1 MMFNT
6 LQPRKC
12 HSEEMQYDSVPSN
25 CCTSYRSYTLQRPIQ
40 FCINDGTE
48 HKYQHSDNK
57 ASNDNSHQ
65 EKDEVSAPLLSP
77 TSGLSA
83 PTTISTVSSTVSS
96 SELNHSLTSSDMSEF
111 LSDKDR
117 ESEV

>member
-1 MMFNT
+1 MKT
-6 LQPRKC
+6 KC
-12 HSEEMQYDSVPSN
+12 QY
-25 CCTSYRSYTLQRPIQ
+25 
-40 FCINDGTE
+40 
-48 HKYQHSDNK
+48 SDNK
-57 ASNDNSHQ
+57 ASNDNSHP
-65 EKDEVSAPLLSP
+65 EKDEVHAPLLSP

>member
-12 HSEEMQYDSVPSN
+12 HREEMQYDSVPSN
-25 CCTSYRSYTLQRPIQ
+25 CCSSYRSYTLQRPTQ
-40 FCINDGTE
+40 CCINDGMKT
-48 HKYQHSDNK
+48 KCQYSDNK
-57 ASNDNSHQ
+57 ASNDNSHL
-65 EKDEVSAPLLSP
+65 EKDEVHAPLLSP